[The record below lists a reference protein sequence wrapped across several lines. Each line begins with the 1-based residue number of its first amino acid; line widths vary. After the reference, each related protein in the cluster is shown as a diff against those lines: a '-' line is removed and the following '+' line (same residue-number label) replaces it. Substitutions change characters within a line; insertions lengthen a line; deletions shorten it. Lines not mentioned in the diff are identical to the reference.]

1 MRGRYQCTDAG
12 SNTIPVLKMKGIEK
26 EKSQILNVLLA
37 YTVIIMML
45 VLSQV
50 QVGDS
55 RTSQVVYELLKKLGN
70 IQNNE
75 IVSLLY

>member
-1 MRGRYQCTDAG
+1 
-12 SNTIPVLKMKGIEK
+12 MKGIEK